1 MGRARLARGARACD
15 DRRVIGG
22 VGEEG
27 GAMRVLFVIL
37 DTLRRDYL
45 EPYGSAWVRTPNIAR
60 LAQRSVVC
68 DNHWV
73 GSLPCM
79 PARREF
85 MTGRHNF
92 LERGWGPLEPFD
104 DVLPVQARL
113 APTPVFSHLITDH
126 YHYFYLGGEGHNNSF
141 TTWQFERGQ
150 ENDFWIS
157 RVDLPALPETIGSLA
172 RRPQHA
178 LNRLAQRE
186 EHEFS
191 GPRCVQHAVQW
202 LHDNQESDNW
212 FVQLELFDPHEP
224 FYVVPKYLEMYGDTW
239 DGPLYDWP
247 EYGVCAD
254 RPEAIEHIR
263 KCYAALLTMTD
274 HWLGRLWDAM
284 DELGRWEDTMVVLTT
299 DHGTMLGEHQYWM
312 KNQMPVYNEIA
323 RIPLIVHL
331 PGSRRA
337 GARINALTQSTDL
350 MPTFLDYLGAPAP
363 PHLHGAS
370 LRPALEADR
379 AVHDSLIFG
388 YFGMALN
395 ATDGRHVYLR
405 NPVAPETTVYAY
417 TSMPTQFHGFMS
429 REELAHAE
437 MGRFLGHTYNIPVYK
452 VPQGGRQPTGRV
464 GQPPHRHG
472 GYLDAS
478 GAYDPHHE
486 LFDLAAD
493 PAQQAPLRDDALEG
507 RFRDLLRAQLA
518 RVRAPEEQFAR
529 LGL

>member
-1 MGRARLARGARACD
+1 VKA
-15 DRRVIGG
+15 
-22 VGEEG
+22 
-27 GAMRVLFVIL
+27 LFVIL
-37 DTLRRDYL
+37 DTLRADHL
-45 EPYGSAWVRTPNIAR
+45 APYGGRPYGYQVYTPQIGR
-60 LAQRSVVC
+60 LAERSVVC

-79 PARREF
+79 PARREL

-104 DVLPVQARL
+104 DVLPEMLRRADPR
-113 APTPVFSHLITDH
+113 VFSHLVTDH

-141 TTWQFERGQ
+141 SSWQFERGQ

-157 RVDLPALPETIGSLA
+157 RVDLPALPPAIGRLA
-172 RRPQHA
+172 NLPQHV
-178 LNRLAQRE
+178 LNRFAQRE

-191 GPRCVQHAVQW
+191 GPRCVEHAVRW
-202 LHDNQESDNW
+202 LHDNQGSDNW
-212 FVQLELFDPHEP
+212 FMQLELFDPHEP

-247 EYGVCAD
+247 DYGVCED
-254 RPEAIEHIR
+254 QPEAIDHIR

-274 HWLGRLWDAM
+274 HWLGKLWDAL
-284 DELGRWEDTMVVLTT
+284 DALDLWRDTLVVLTT
-299 DHGTMLGEHQYWM
+299 DHGTMLGEHRYWM

-337 GARINALTQSTDL
+337 GARTPALMQTTDL
-350 MPTFLDYLGAPAP
+350 MPTFLDFFAAPRP

-370 LRPALEADR
+370 LRPALEGEA
-379 AVHDSLIFG
+379 AVHDSIIYG

-395 ATDGRHVYLR
+395 ATDGRHAYFR
-405 NPVAPETTVYAY
+405 NPAQESTTVYAY

-429 REELAHAE
+429 REELAQAQ
-437 MGRFLGHTYNIPVYK
+437 MGRFLSHTYNIPVYK
-452 VPQGGRQPTGRV
+452 VPQGGRPPFGLTGR
-464 GQPPHRHG
+464 PPHRHG
-472 GYLDAS
+472 GYQ
-478 GAYDPHHE
+478 GADGGYDPHHE
-486 LFDLAAD
+486 LFDIVSD
-493 PAQQAPLRDDALEG
+493 PGQQNPLRDDALEA
-507 RFRDLLRAQLA
+507 RFLDLMRAHLARAQ
-518 RVRAPEEQFAR
+518 APAEQYER